1 MPLRPRPHFWLF
13 LIAKYE
19 CSCSNG
25 RPTITPLSVAP
36 GANSLNIYQVPYK
49 KNHLVFPC
57 GSRLHLLTHITGW
70 MLVTPARNLMVYV
83 AKHLSDT
90 NTAIRSSFLQILN
103 LDTHTKSRKPEP
115 VLINLYDQQHKS
127 WKTSIFRATSP
138 KAMKTYCT
146 QYVIMDTT
154 RKLEARKANK

>member
-1 MPLRPRPHFWLF
+1 M
-13 LIAKYE
+13 
-19 CSCSNG
+19 
-25 RPTITPLSVAP
+25 
-36 GANSLNIYQVPYK
+36 PYK
-49 KNHLVFPC
+49 KNQLLFPC
-57 GSRLHLLTHITGW
+57 GSRLHILTHITGW

-103 LDTHTKSRKPEP
+103 LDTHTKNRKPEP

-127 WKTSIFRATSP
+127 WKISIFRATSP

-154 RKLEARKANK
+154 RKLETRKANKWSGFSMKDSSPTIANGGEERAPCLRMAYHCSTSPDVPLQV